1 MAKRKQSDRR
11 AHLHAVILNLEG
23 RCCELMA
30 TTPQIRQDLM
40 PVPKIPAIYLFSE
53 SGKPMYVGRTRKL
66 NNRLAEHTNPS
77 GDRFA
82 ATFAFRIAKCEAQK
96 GKVDVTLTGAK
107 LERLPEFQAY
117 FDAAKNQ
124 VANMGIRFI
133 EIEDSIEQT
142 LLEVYVA
149 ESLATRYND
158 FDTH

>member
-1 MAKRKQSDRR
+1 MAKPKQSDRR
-11 AHLHAVILNLEG
+11 AHLLEVLDG
-23 RCCELMA
+23 LEARLQELMLA
-30 TTPQIRQDLM
+30 TPRTRAELS
-40 PVPKIPAIYLFSE
+40 PVPKIPAIYLLSE
-53 SGKPMYVGRTRKL
+53 SDQHLYVGRTQKL
-66 NNRLAEHTNPS
+66 GHRLAQHMRQSSNYNS
-77 GDRFA
+77 A
-82 ATFAFRIAKCEAQK
+82 SFAFRIAKCEAQK